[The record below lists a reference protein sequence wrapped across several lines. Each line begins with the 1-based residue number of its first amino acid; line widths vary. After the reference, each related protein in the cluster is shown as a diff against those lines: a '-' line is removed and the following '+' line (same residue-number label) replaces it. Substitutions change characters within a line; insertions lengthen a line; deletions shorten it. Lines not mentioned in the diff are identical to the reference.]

1 MIINAIHLYSSNV
14 KFAEF
19 SLDNTDHTQPY
30 LIQSAFGLDVA
41 DLRPNF
47 YALSS
52 DTRSKYYNMASSP
65 REITI
70 RIKLNPQY
78 GSGQTPSSLRDT
90 LYKAISSSR
99 TSTVELRF
107 MNGSTT
113 VATIFGFVTRFEAPL
128 FSSNPEVQIT
138 LKSDYFF
145 LKAPTRTSVNLAN
158 LSKSNPVLTDYV
170 STAPHGFRMQIT
182 FTGTTSTD
190 LIIYE
195 YGSTEW
201 SFTIG
206 VQFITGDVLYFSSEE
221 NNRYLYRIR
230 GSTVLHLTNYLAN
243 DAIWPLMFPGTVILA
258 VNTSSYNWNDL
269 SYYPTYWGV

>member
-14 KFAEF
+14 KYAEF

-30 LIQSAFGLDVA
+30 LIQSAFGLDVD

-47 YALSS
+47 YALSG
-52 DTRSKYYNMASSP
+52 DTRSKYYNMSSEP

-107 MNGSTT
+107 MNGVTT
-113 VATIFGFVTRFEAPL
+113 VATIFGFVKRFEAPL

-145 LKAPTRTSVNLAN
+145 LRAPTRTVVSLGG
-158 LSKSNPVLTDYV
+158 LSKTAPVLTDSL
-170 STAPHGFRMQIT
+170 STAPHGFRMQLT
-182 FTGTTSTD
+182 FTGFVGS
-190 LIIYE
+190 LAIQE
-195 YGSTEW
+195 AGSTEW
-201 SFTIG
+201 AFLIGQSFT
-206 VQFITGDVLYFSSEE
+206 TGDVLYFSSEE

-230 GSTVLHLTNYLAN
+230 SSVTLHLLDTLNS
-243 DAIWPLMFPGTVILA
+243 DAVWPLMFPGTTNLSIS
-258 VNTSSYNWNDL
+258 TSSFNWNDV